1 MLSLARSLVTLL
13 QTQTS
18 PARHNS
24 SPTKR
29 HSPTALN
36 KASTKQSRPQFYTA
50 LTQSLGNPRKPLCPS
65 SFSASKT
72 PPFCPQFIRRATTN
86 KPRSELVANV
96 MKMMTLK
103 RLKSLNQKGL
113 LGLKSVNF
121 SLITLDPL
129 KRWSYPRKEK
139 FLSYRCLLAYP
150 FSFFYSILWRTCVY
164 SVLDV
169 LVWKIQIFFFSEFL
183 WFTYQEDYFFVEF

>member
-29 HSPTALN
+29 RSPTALN

-50 LTQSLGNPRKPLCPS
+50 LTQSLRNPRCPS
-65 SFSASKT
+65 SFFASKT
-72 PPFCPQFIRRATTN
+72 PPFCPQFNRRATTN

-103 RLKSLNQKGL
+103 SLNQKGL
-113 LGLKSVNF
+113 LGLKSVNL
-121 SLITLDPL
+121 SLIILNPL
-129 KRWSYPRKEK
+129 KRWSCPRKEK
-139 FLSYRCLLAYP
+139 FR
-150 FSFFYSILWRTCVY
+150 
-164 SVLDV
+164 
-169 LVWKIQIFFFSEFL
+169 
-183 WFTYQEDYFFVEF
+183 